1 MAPLTD
7 QFAAIAPRFSG
18 FTSAI
23 ASSCI
28 IYLIAR
34 SKVKLSSIYHRIMF
48 GMSIADVIGSVA
60 MGLTTLPM
68 PKDWYRNE
76 IHNTAGARLGNKQ
89 TCQAQGFFFVAGVT
103 VMYGYNFSLC
113 IYYACAIALRLKEI
127 FIAKYLEPFY
137 HLIPLAVGS
146 TAAIIPLVAD
156 MYHPT
161 GWEAW
166 CTVQSTVTAND
177 DTQHTIAIII
187 ATLILF
193 LLGMVII
200 AFIMIIWRV
209 MATEI
214 LLKSPIY
221 KLVRRGHLRFNEVQK
236 SHDNTKVILFQALA
250 YIFVFIFTLTPAILR
265 CVCGNSKRVARLQV
279 VLMPLQG
286 FFNLLIFVSHKIY
299 NYRRVHQDVSRCEV
313 LWLLFRGSPTEP
325 VILSRISIVQWH
337 KREEVEYV
345 DIEVDD
351 DEHNV
356 AQLSLAL
363 NVNEND
369 NNEEN
374 DICLGNEGVE
384 VTADQINQTI
394 ENLFSSS
401 FLDRV
406 KIADGAHNSS
416 THSDIISISSSSG
429 GLSGLLSKLSG
440 LISDGDDT
448 NHEGES
454 RTKKEVTSYDNDS
467 SCLSYQSSGRLNVS
481 MEGVSVYSASTQE
494 LTLTPDR
501 SMSSNYKKSS
511 VIVDDIEKEIYA
523 TPDSNYNLSIR
534 NK

>member
-1 MAPLTD
+1 
-7 QFAAIAPRFSG
+7 
-18 FTSAI
+18 
-23 ASSCI
+23 
-28 IYLIAR
+28 
-34 SKVKLSSIYHRIMF
+34 
-48 GMSIADVIGSVA
+48 
-60 MGLTTLPM
+60 
-68 PKDWYRNE
+68 
-76 IHNTAGARLGNKQ
+76 
-89 TCQAQGFFFVAGVT
+89 
-103 VMYGYNFSLC
+103 
-113 IYYACAIALRLKEI
+113 
-127 FIAKYLEPFY
+127 
-137 HLIPLAVGS
+137 
-146 TAAIIPLVAD
+146 
-156 MYHPT
+156 
-161 GWEAW
+161 
-166 CTVQSTVTAND
+166 
-177 DTQHTIAIII
+177 
-187 ATLILF
+187 
-193 LLGMVII
+193 
-200 AFIMIIWRV
+200 
-209 MATEI
+209 
-214 LLKSPIY
+214 
-221 KLVRRGHLRFNEVQK
+221 
-236 SHDNTKVILFQALA
+236 
-250 YIFVFIFTLTPAILR
+250 
-265 CVCGNSKRVARLQV
+265 
-279 VLMPLQG
+279 LQG

-356 AQLSLAL
+356 EQLSFAL
-363 NVNEND
+363 NVNENH

-374 DICLGNEGVE
+374 DICLDNEGVE

-467 SCLSYQSSGRLNVS
+467 SCLSYQSSGRFNVS

-501 SMSSNYKKSS
+501 SMSLNYKKSS